1 MFYFWETRPKVAS
14 GENYL
19 EFLNELVLL
28 GIGYTLLLYT
38 DFVYYIEVK

>member
-1 MFYFWETRPKVAS
+1 MYYFWETRPKVAQ

-28 GIGYTLLLYT
+28 YIGYTLILFT
-38 DFVYYIEVK
+38 DFVYYIETK